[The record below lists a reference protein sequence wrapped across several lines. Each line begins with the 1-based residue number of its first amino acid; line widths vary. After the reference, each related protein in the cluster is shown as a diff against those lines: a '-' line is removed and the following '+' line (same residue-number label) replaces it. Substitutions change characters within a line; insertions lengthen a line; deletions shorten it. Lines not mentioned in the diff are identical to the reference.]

1 MIADIVIG
9 MGYGD
14 EGKGA
19 RTHKLARLSAYYPL
33 VIRFGGGHQ
42 VGHTVYDGNRLYEHH
57 NLGSGTM
64 ANVPTYYS
72 EYCAVNP
79 YGVLSELE
87 DFPDINASLY
97 YHPKAMIATPYDVSA
112 NQELEAIN
120 KHGSVGVGFGQ
131 TIKRN
136 NANYHLYCI
145 DIANKEF
152 FMAKMNSIRKYYIDN
167 GIDVPCDPETSH
179 EDFYKVCNEFYNHR
193 FVHVKPLNAIK
204 HLYNHFIFE
213 GHQGVL
219 LDMDYGVFPHVTF
232 SKTTPYNA
240 LQICKSIG
248 ISNVN
253 IHLMTRV
260 YHTRH
265 GNGPFIEEDIQL
277 FNNECETNHTNPYQ
291 GRFKKSPF
299 QKNLYEFAVEAV
311 VADVAEFDINPT
323 YIPVITCCD
332 QVGNDV
338 VINVEYQIKYTLI
351 KATYEYLNANIKNIE
366 KTYGPNGF

>member
-19 RTHKLARLSAYYPL
+19 RTHRLASTSQGTSL

-42 VGHTVYDGNRLYEHH
+42 VGHTVHDGKRLYEHH

-72 EYCAVNP
+72 EYCTVNP
-79 YGVLSELE
+79 YGVLAELE
-87 DFPDINASLY
+87 DFPTFDESLY

-112 NQELEAIN
+112 NHELEAIN
-120 KHGSVGVGFGQ
+120 RHGSVGVGFGQ

-152 FMAKMNSIRKYYIDN
+152 FMAKMNSIRKYYMDN
-167 GIDVPCDPETSH
+167 GINVSCDPETSH
-179 EDFYKVCNEFYNHR
+179 EDFYKVCKEFYEN
-193 FVHVKPLNAIK
+193 VEIKTLKAIK
-204 HLYNHFIFE
+204 HQFDHFIFE

-248 ISNVN
+248 IPDVN
-253 IHLMTRV
+253 IHLMTRA

-265 GNGPFIEEDIQL
+265 GNGPFVEGNIDL
-277 FNNECETNHTNPYQ
+277 VNNECETNHKNQYQ
-291 GRFKKSPF
+291 GEFKKSPF
-299 QKNLYEFAVEAV
+299 QNELYAFALKSVLTD
-311 VADVAEFDINPT
+311 ADEFDINIT
-323 YIPVITCCD
+323 YTPVITCCD
-332 QVGNDV
+332 QVTVTAATV
-338 VINVEYQIKYTLI
+338 VELYVKSIILRMIPNCPRSFTQVV
-351 KATYEYLNANIKNIE
+351 
-366 KTYGPNGF
+366 KTYSPNGF